1 MATLDDILTTQK
13 NGVVAI
19 NALTDSVTIF
29 RKRITGQYRSLTVS
43 SRTEVARGPGI
54 LIAYTVTVAGA
65 AGWIYDSILPITTI
79 LQGGVPAPGSV
90 TIGFR
95 PDYPFAVGD
104 TVIVA
109 NTICDN
115 GGAPLG
121 YNGTFTPVTAATAN
135 TVTFA
140 SAQTG
145 NQTQA
150 GTVFNPKAANRMTYT
165 KAAEGTYPIG
175 APFTTGLV
183 IDPGAG
189 QSLNVIYSLD

>member
-1 MATLDDILTTQK
+1 VATLDDLLTTQK

-19 NALTDSVTIF
+19 NALTDSVNIF

-43 SRTEVARGPGI
+43 SRTEIARGQGI
-54 LIAYTVTVAGA
+54 LIAYTVTVSGA
-65 AGWIYDSILPITTI
+65 AGWIYDSILPITTL

-90 TIGFR
+90 TVNYR
-95 PDYPFAVGD
+95 PDYSFAVGD

-121 YNGTFTPVTAATAN
+121 YNGTYVVTAATAN

-150 GTVFNPKAANRMTYT
+150 GTVFNQKAANRMTAT
-165 KAAEGTYPIG
+165 AASVATVQIG

-183 IDPGAG
+183 VEPGAG

>member
-19 NALTDSVTIF
+19 NALTDSITIF
-29 RKRITGQYRSLTVS
+29 RKRITGQFRSLTVN

-65 AGWIYDSILPITTI
+65 AGWIYDSILPITTS

-90 TIGFR
+90 TISFR
-95 PDYPFAVGD
+95 PNYTIAVGD
-104 TVIVA
+104 TIIVA

-121 YNGTFTPVTAATAN
+121 YNGTFVATAATASSF
-135 TVTFA
+135 TYA

-150 GTVFNPKAANRMTYT
+150 GTVFNQRAQDRITATVAT
-165 KAAEGTYPIG
+165 VSTVPIG

-183 IDPGAG
+183 VEPGAG

>member
-19 NALTDSVTIF
+19 NALTDSVSIF

-95 PDYPFAVGD
+95 PDYTFAVND

-121 YNGTFTPVTAATAN
+121 YNGTYTVTAATAN
-135 TVTFA
+135 TVRFA

-150 GTVFNPKAANRMTYT
+150 GTVFNQKAANRITAT
-165 KAAEGTYPIG
+165 AASVATVQIG

-183 IDPGAG
+183 VEPGAG

>member
-19 NALTDSVTIF
+19 NALTDSVNIF

-43 SRTEVARGPGI
+43 SRTEIARGQGI
-54 LIAYTVTVAGA
+54 LIAYTVTVSGA
-65 AGWIYDSILPITTI
+65 AGWIYDSILPITTL

-90 TIGFR
+90 TVNYR
-95 PDYPFAVGD
+95 PDYSFAVGD

-121 YNGTFTPVTAATAN
+121 YNGTYVVTAATAN

-150 GTVFNPKAANRMTYT
+150 GTVFNQKAANRMTAT
-165 KAAEGTYPIG
+165 AASVATVQIG

-183 IDPGAG
+183 VEPGAG

>member
-19 NALTDSVTIF
+19 NALTDSVNIF

-43 SRTEVARGPGI
+43 SRTEIARGPGI

-65 AGWIYDSILPITTI
+65 AGWIYDSILPITTL

-90 TIGFR
+90 TVNYR
-95 PDYPFAVGD
+95 PDYSFAVGD
-104 TVIVA
+104 TVIVE

-121 YNGTFTPVTAATAN
+121 YNGTYVVTAATAN

-150 GTVFNPKAANRMTYT
+150 GTVFNQKAANRMTAT
-165 KAAEGTYPIG
+165 AASVATVPIG

-183 IDPGAG
+183 VEPGAG

>member
-19 NALTDSVTIF
+19 NALTDSVNIF

-43 SRTEVARGPGI
+43 SRTEIARGPGI

-65 AGWIYDSILPITTI
+65 AGWIYDSILPITTL

-90 TIGFR
+90 TVNYR
-95 PDYPFAVGD
+95 PDYSFAVGD

-115 GGAPLG
+115 GASPLG
-121 YNGTFTPVTAATAN
+121 YNGTYVVTAATAN

-150 GTVFNPKAANRMTYT
+150 GTVFNQKAANRMTAT
-165 KAAEGTYPIG
+165 AASVATVQIG

-183 IDPGAG
+183 VEPGAG

>member
-19 NALTDSVTIF
+19 NALTDSVNIF

-43 SRTEVARGPGI
+43 SRTEIARGPGI

-65 AGWIYDSILPITTI
+65 AGWIYDSILPITTL

-90 TIGFR
+90 TVNYR
-95 PDYPFAVGD
+95 PDYSFAVGD

-115 GGAPLG
+115 GASPLG
-121 YNGTFTPVTAATAN
+121 YNGTYVVTAATAN

-150 GTVFNPKAANRMTYT
+150 GTVFNQKAANRMTAT
-165 KAAEGTYPIG
+165 AASVATVPIG

-183 IDPGAG
+183 VEPGAG

>member
-1 MATLDDILTTQK
+1 MANLDDILTTQK

-29 RKRITGQYRSLTVS
+29 RKRITGQFRSLTVS

-65 AGWIYDSILPITTI
+65 AGWIYDSILPITTL

-90 TIGFR
+90 TVSFR
-95 PDYPFAVGD
+95 PNYTFAVGD

-109 NTICDN
+109 NTLCDN
-115 GGAPLG
+115 GVSPGG
-121 YNGTFTPVTAATAN
+121 YNGTFTVTGASSS
-135 TVTFA
+135 TVVFA

-150 GTVFNPKAANRMTYT
+150 GTVFNPRAAHRITAT
-165 KAAEGTYPIG
+165 AASVATFQIG

>member
-1 MATLDDILTTQK
+1 M
-13 NGVVAI
+13 
-19 NALTDSVTIF
+19 TDSVTIF

-95 PDYPFAVGD
+95 PDYTFAVND
-104 TVIVA
+104 TVIVS

-121 YNGTFTPVTAATAN
+121 YNGTYTLTAATSN
-135 TVTFA
+135 TVTFV

-150 GTVFNPKAANRMTYT
+150 GTVFNQKAANRITAT
-165 KAAEGTYPIG
+165 AASVATVQIG

-183 IDPGAG
+183 VEPGAG

>member
-19 NALTDSVTIF
+19 NALTDSVNIF

-43 SRTEVARGPGI
+43 SRTEIARGPGI

-65 AGWIYDSILPITTI
+65 AGWIYDSILPITTL

-90 TIGFR
+90 TVNYR
-95 PDYPFAVGD
+95 PDYSFAVGD
-104 TVIVA
+104 TVIVE

-121 YNGTFTPVTAATAN
+121 YNGTYVVTAATAN

-150 GTVFNPKAANRMTYT
+150 GTVFNQKAANRITAT
-165 KAAEGTYPIG
+165 AASVATVQIG

-183 IDPGAG
+183 VEPGAG

>member
-19 NALTDSVTIF
+19 NALTDSVNIF

-43 SRTEVARGPGI
+43 SRTEIARGPGI

-65 AGWIYDSILPITTI
+65 AGWIYDSILPITTL

-90 TIGFR
+90 TVNYR
-95 PDYPFAVGD
+95 PDYSFAVGD

-121 YNGTFTPVTAATAN
+121 YNGTYVVTAATAN

-150 GTVFNPKAANRMTYT
+150 GTVFNQKAANRITAT
-165 KAAEGTYPIG
+165 AASVATVQIG

-183 IDPGAG
+183 VEPGAG

>member
-1 MATLDDILTTQK
+1 V
-13 NGVVAI
+13 N
-19 NALTDSVTIF
+19 
-29 RKRITGQYRSLTVS
+29 Y
-43 SRTEVARGPGI
+43 
-54 LIAYTVTVAGA
+54 
-65 AGWIYDSILPITTI
+65 
-79 LQGGVPAPGSV
+79 
-90 TIGFR
+90 R
-95 PDYPFAVGD
+95 PDYSFAVGD
-104 TVIVA
+104 TVIVE

-121 YNGTFTPVTAATAN
+121 YNGTYVVTAATAN

-150 GTVFNPKAANRMTYT
+150 GTVFNQKAANRMTAT
-165 KAAEGTYPIG
+165 AASVATVPIG

-183 IDPGAG
+183 VEPGAG

>member
-19 NALTDSVTIF
+19 NALTDSVNIF

-43 SRTEVARGPGI
+43 SRTEIARGPGI

-65 AGWIYDSILPITTI
+65 AGWIYDSILPITTL

-90 TIGFR
+90 TVNYR
-95 PDYPFAVGD
+95 PDYSFAVGD
-104 TVIVA
+104 TVIVE

-121 YNGTFTPVTAATAN
+121 YNGTYVVTAATAN

-150 GTVFNPKAANRMTYT
+150 GTVFNQKAANRITAT
-165 KAAEGTYPIG
+165 AASVATVQIG
-175 APFTTGLV
+175 APFTAGLV
-183 IDPGAG
+183 VEPGAG